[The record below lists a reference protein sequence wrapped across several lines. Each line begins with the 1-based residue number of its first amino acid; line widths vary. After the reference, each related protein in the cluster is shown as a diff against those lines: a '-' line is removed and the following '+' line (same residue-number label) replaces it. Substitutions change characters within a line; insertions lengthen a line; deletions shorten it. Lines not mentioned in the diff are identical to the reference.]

1 MPDYQELIDNAEEQL
16 LANIKQAQE
25 LNLAAV
31 GVMRTLAK
39 SAMPRQAKEIVGKG
53 NMREQIRQVCEN
65 LRTALAAAGA
75 TLADLIR
82 TQTFTTDIDAFF
94 AHVDVRMEYFGAALP
109 TSTTVEVRRLSHPD
123 FLVEVEAIA
132 ALPAS

>member
-53 NMREQIRQVCEN
+53 NAQ
-65 LRTALAAAGA
+65 AAAA
-75 TLADLIR
+75 VDRSLE
-82 TQTFTTDIDAFF
+82 FTSKL
-94 AHVDVRMEYFGAALP
+94 MELQRDYAARLMA
-109 TSTTVEVRRLSHPD
+109 EVSAPP
-123 FLVEVEAIA
+123 EKT
-132 ALPAS
+132 